1 MKILGLIFL
10 IIIGI
15 GVVAAIGM
23 GLASI
28 GDIKR
33 YLKIRAM

>member
-1 MKILGLIFL
+1 MKVLGVIFL
-10 IIIGI
+10 VVIGI
-15 GVVAAIGM
+15 GVVAAIGL